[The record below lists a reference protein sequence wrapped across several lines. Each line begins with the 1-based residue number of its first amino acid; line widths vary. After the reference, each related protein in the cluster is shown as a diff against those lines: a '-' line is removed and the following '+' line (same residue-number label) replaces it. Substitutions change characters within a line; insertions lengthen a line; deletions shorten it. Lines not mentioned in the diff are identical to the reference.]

1 MAKPNAH
8 AKLGEGGRFAALQKT
23 LASRGAKNPGALAAY
38 VGRKKLGKARF
49 QALATKGRERS
60 ERNGR

>member
-23 LASRGAKNPGALAAY
+23 LKERGAKNPGGLAAAI
-38 VGRKKLGKARF
+38 GRKRYGKAKF
-49 QALATKGRERS
+49 QSMATKGRERK
-60 ERNGR
+60 EGK

>member
-23 LASRGAKNPGALAAY
+23 LAAKGARNPGGLAASI
-38 VGRKKLGKARF
+38 GRARYGKAKF
-49 QALATKGRERS
+49 QAMATKGRERK
-60 ERNGR
+60 EGK